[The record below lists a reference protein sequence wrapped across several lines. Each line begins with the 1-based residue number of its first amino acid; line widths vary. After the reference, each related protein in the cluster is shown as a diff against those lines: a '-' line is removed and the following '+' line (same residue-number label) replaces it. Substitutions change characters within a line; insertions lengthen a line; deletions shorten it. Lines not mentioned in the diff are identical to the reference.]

1 MRILACDPGYDR
13 LGIAVLE
20 KQNGREHLVHSTC
33 ITTDKALPIPDRL
46 LALGIAFTD
55 TLATYEP
62 DAVAIE
68 SLFFSKN
75 AKTAM
80 AVAEARGILIYLARL
95 NRCAVYEY
103 TPQEIKIAT
112 TGYGKSDK
120 LQVTAMVKRLVVAPE
135 GALDDEYDAI
145 AVGLTAL
152 ASVRAV
158 SP

>member
-1 MRILACDPGYDR
+1 MRVLACDPGYDR

-20 KQNGREHLVHSTC
+20 KRDGKEHLVHSAC

-46 LALGIAFTD
+46 LALGEAFTD
-55 TLATYEP
+55 TLTRFAP
-62 DAVAIE
+62 DSVAIE

-95 NRCAVYEY
+95 HNCTVYEY

-152 ASVRAV
+152 ASVRTV